1 MNDLP
6 SLSRRRLRRPPLL
19 AWLRVARVFQK
30 IAGASARSFREYGLT
45 VAQFDVLAH
54 IGAAPGVTQQELAE
68 ALLVTKGN
76 ISQLLTRL
84 EQAGMLERQQD
95 GRTNCLAL
103 TAAGQQLIDQV
114 VPVNEVLLE
123 DLFAPLSAAE
133 QRELVRLLRKLDQQI
148 DA

>member
-6 SLSRRRLRRPPLL
+6 SLSRRRLRRPALL

-30 IAGASARSFREYGLT
+30 IATQSARSFRAYGLT
-45 VAQFDVLAH
+45 IAQFDVLAH
-54 IGAAPGVTQQELAE
+54 VGAVPGITQQELAE

-84 EQAGMLERQQD
+84 EESGLLERRQD

-103 TAAGQQLIDQV
+103 TLRGQALIDLA
-114 VPVNEVLLE
+114 VPVNERLLD
-123 DLFAPLSAAE
+123 DLFAPLTAAE
-133 QRELVRLLRKLDQQI
+133 QRELVRLLRKLDHHI
-148 DA
+148 DQ